1 MFLLRWCSTVVKWI
15 TFLFI
20 TVGGIDHRNNEAVEF
35 EVCHADEFVL
45 GENDNPMELGNAFCF
60 EKLQIPILVI
70 YSYDC

>member
-45 GENDNPMELGNAFCF
+45 GKITQWNLGTLFVLKNCKSLFW
-60 EKLQIPILVI
+60 
-70 YSYDC
+70 